1 LGQTI
6 LLERRPFR
14 IVGVMPRGFAMP
26 DATVQLWIPWH
37 VDSDGPRDQ
46 HYVGAVARIRRG
58 LSTAN
63 AEEQVN
69 AVARDLA
76 AEYPAT
82 NRGWGVQLSPLAR
95 ETVGEVGS
103 ALWMLLGSVGVV
115 LLVACANVAL
125 LSLIRGLDRRGE
137 TAVRLALGASSARLR
152 REIFREAAWVAT
164 LGGACGTAF
173 AAAGIRLLPLLAPQL
188 PRLDDI
194 TLDARAFGFITI
206 VTLFSAIVIGLPQVW
221 RRQGLWLPADLSA
234 SGQRTTGHRDQ
245 HQVRDSIVVMQVA
258 MTVVLMTA
266 AGLFVRSV
274 INLRA
279 TTLGFDPRGVIVA
292 PVFLDAQAYSSGEKT
307 RAYYRAL
314 FDRLSALPGVVSVG
328 SATTVPTSELG
339 PDFERPVWPEGA
351 TQDRAAARPA
361 AVRIATPGYFRTM
374 GLPIADGR
382 PFDERDSPE
391 APGVVMV
398 SETLARRL
406 WPGQAA
412 VGKRLVVDYSTA
424 GTFPYEIVGVVG
436 DVRFRGPRSEPLA
449 EIYLPHAQRPYLIQN
464 VVVKTAG
471 DPRALIP
478 WVRAAFREIDPQK
491 PAQGQYA
498 LEDLIAVTYTRDRQ
512 MTVILGVFAMAATF
526 LAALG
531 IYGVLSQRVRE
542 RSKEIGIRL
551 AIGGRASHVVEW
563 IAGWAVRQLAIGLAI
578 GLLVAW
584 VLSSTLENFLFGIRA
599 SDGATVL
606 AVIGGVILVGT
617 IGILGPAW
625 RATRINPIDVLRR

>member
-1 LGQTI
+1 
-6 LLERRPFR
+6 
-14 IVGVMPRGFAMP
+14 
-26 DATVQLWIPWH
+26 
-37 VDSDGPRDQ
+37 
-46 HYVGAVARIRRG
+46 
-58 LSTAN
+58 
-63 AEEQVN
+63 
-69 AVARDLA
+69 
-76 AEYPAT
+76 
-82 NRGWGVQLSPLAR
+82 
-95 ETVGEVGS
+95 
-103 ALWMLLGSVGVV
+103 
-115 LLVACANVAL
+115 
-125 LSLIRGLDRRGE
+125 
-137 TAVRLALGASSARLR
+137 
-152 REIFREAAWVAT
+152 
-164 LGGACGTAF
+164 
-173 AAAGIRLLPLLAPQL
+173 
-188 PRLDDI
+188 
-194 TLDARAFGFITI
+194 
-206 VTLFSAIVIGLPQVW
+206 
-221 RRQGLWLPADLSA
+221 
-234 SGQRTTGHRDQ
+234 
-245 HQVRDSIVVMQVA
+245 
-258 MTVVLMTA
+258 
-266 AGLFVRSV
+266 
-274 INLRA
+274 
-279 TTLGFDPRGVIVA
+279 VA

-464 VVVKTAG
+464 VVVRTAG